1 MGFRDFDIP
10 GVRKCGIGL
19 TRNPIDQFR
28 TPENIE
34 IPKSLSAY
42 YRPRLVS
49 PRIVGS
55 LNVATTPA

>member
-1 MGFRDFDIP
+1 MWDWAHEEPHRSISDS
-10 GVRKCGIGL
+10 
-19 TRNPIDQFR
+19 RNAG
-28 TPENIE
+28 
-34 IPKSLSAY
+34 IPKSHSAC